1 MSKTAQRK
9 RALYDQGYEHGRTNH
24 HFYWKRHPFMDVYSR
39 GYSAGQQDRWSAA
52 KKVRDTSGAL
62 FGPALFAGVLV
73 AGAVLI
79 AAVSAAA

>member
-1 MSKTAQRK
+1 MSKTSQRK

-24 HFYWKRHPFMDVYSR
+24 HFYWKRHPFIDEYGR
-39 GYSAGQQDRWSAA
+39 GYSDGQQDRWSAA
-52 KKVRDTSGAL
+52 KKIHDTSGAL